1 MLYNDIYKI
10 FIHSTYCGVKFCPI
24 CAVVEVRA
32 AVGRGSP
39 NWAELSYPDQRELL
53 LQGNRG
59 LFLPRDNTKKN
70 CEKNCLIIIRL
81 F

>member
-1 MLYNDIYKI
+1 M
-10 FIHSTYCGVKFCPI
+10 
-24 CAVVEVRA
+24 VEVGA

-59 LFLPRDNTKKN
+59 LFLPRDNIKN
-70 CEKNCLIIIRL
+70 CEKNCLMIIRP

>member
-1 MLYNDIYKI
+1 M
-10 FIHSTYCGVKFCPI
+10 
-24 CAVVEVRA
+24 VEVGA

-59 LFLPRDNTKKN
+59 LFLPRDNTNKTVKK
-70 CEKNCLIIIRL
+70 IA
-81 F
+81 

>member
-1 MLYNDIYKI
+1 M
-10 FIHSTYCGVKFCPI
+10 
-24 CAVVEVRA
+24 VEVGA

-59 LFLPRDNTKKN
+59 LFLPRNNTKKTV
-70 CEKNCLIIIRL
+70 KKIAL
-81 F
+81 

>member
-1 MLYNDIYKI
+1 M
-10 FIHSTYCGVKFCPI
+10 
-24 CAVVEVRA
+24 VEVGA

-59 LFLPRDNTKKN
+59 LFLPRDNIKK
-70 CEKNCLIIIRL
+70 KTVKRIA
-81 F
+81 